1 MDSDV
6 KIDGDGCNLFE
17 ENKTFDKL
25 IVMDDLSNVADKS
38 DDFANFL
45 MVSQKFGYIFF
56 YLPYYLSN
64 KINMADDFISG

>member
-6 KIDGDGCNLFE
+6 KIDGDGCNIFE
-17 ENKTFDKL
+17 ENKTFDKV
-25 IVMDDLSNVADKS
+25 IVMDDLSNLADKS

-56 YLPYYLSN
+56 LSS
-64 KINMADDFISG
+64 ILFIQQNQYSR